1 MIKISPNPTFQCRV
15 AISSP
20 GIENQLEFGVT
31 FRHKTKDA
39 VAAWINSAVGRADV
53 DVLADVIDGWSDVTD
68 ENGAAVPYSAAALS
82 DLLQNY
88 PAAHQEI
95 FRAYLRELTES
106 KRKN

>member
-1 MIKISPNPTFQCRV
+1 MIKIAPNPVFQCRV
-15 AISSP
+15 AISAP
-20 GIENQLEFGVT
+20 GVEIPLEFGIT

-39 VAAWINSAVGRADV
+39 VAAWIGGTTGRADV
-53 DVLADVIDGWSDVTD
+53 DVLADVIEDWSDVV
-68 ENGAAVPYSAAALS
+68 GADGSAVTYSAAALS